1 MAIVNHIFSAVMI
14 VLALCFYLLGNTLS
28 DDAAKWP
35 QFFSILLIILSI
47 GLIIDTIIKPNRE
60 SETSI
65 TEKQKID
72 QKDKNHNLTYTGILT
87 ILYLLLMNFIGFLIL
102 TPIYI
107 FGLLWLLTYREVKK
121 LIFLSIGTTIGIT
134 ALFQYLLG
142 VPIPQGFLEN
152 LL

>member
-1 MAIVNHIFSAVMI
+1 MTIVNHIFSAVMI

-35 QFFSILLIILSI
+35 QFFSILLLLLSI
-47 GLIIDTIIKPNRE
+47 GLIIDTILKPNRE
-60 SETSI
+60 GETKNS
-65 TEKQKID
+65 TEKQENE
-72 QKDKNHNLTYTGILT
+72 KNHNLTYTSILT

-107 FGLLWLLTYREVKK
+107 FGLLWLLKYRDVKK
-121 LIFLSIGTTIGIT
+121 LIFLALGTTIGIT
-134 ALFQYLLG
+134 AIFQYLLG
-142 VPIPQGFLEN
+142 VPIPQGLLEN